1 MTDRLDIAD
10 VRREMIKVY
19 LRWRG
24 FRFLIDQD
32 GDLIVRFRCR
42 GVIVDYLLVA
52 EPNGKIISFKT
63 YTDMSFEIEKI
74 PLVLIVINQFQRA
87 NRWPRLTVA
96 TRDDAAF
103 IVAEGH
109 LLMED
114 SVDQGEVNRF
124 LDCGLMATNQ
134 CWEEFELPDV
144 GSAEAQIVEFLRDHR
159 EGAA

>member
-52 EPNGKIISFKT
+52 EPNGKIIS
-63 YTDMSFEIEKI
+63 Y
-74 PLVLIVINQFQRA
+74 
-87 NRWPRLTVA
+87 
-96 TRDDAAF
+96 
-103 IVAEGH
+103 
-109 LLMED
+109 
-114 SVDQGEVNRF
+114 
-124 LDCGLMATNQ
+124 
-134 CWEEFELPDV
+134 
-144 GSAEAQIVEFLRDHR
+144 SACLW
-159 EGAA
+159 